1 MNEVPKRII
10 FHIDVNSAFL
20 SWTAIEE
27 LKKDKNSIDIRTIPS
42 IIGGSL
48 EDRRGVV
55 LAKSIPA
62 KKYNIITGEPI
73 VAAVKKCPELKVYSP
88 DRRIYI
94 KCSNA
99 MYRLLQE
106 YSSSIER
113 YSIDEVFMEVSH
125 FRNDY
130 MEKANEIKSRIENE
144 LGFTVN
150 VGIGDNKLLAKMA
163 SDFPKKN
170 SVHTLFKYEIETKMW
185 PMPVG
190 DLFMVGKAA
199 EKKLLNLNICTIGD
213 LAKYNLDI
221 LRNIFKSFADVIYNY
236 ANGVDDSPV
245 DESRYEDTKGIG
257 NSTTTKEDVFIAR
270 DALKILLALTES
282 VAKRLRSSNMLCGV
296 VVVSIKSSTFT
307 SYSHQKTLL
316 TATDSTD
323 EIYKNVSKI
332 FKEMWKGEPIRLLGV
347 RVTKLTSN
355 EVYQSSIF
363 DTDRNE
369 KQRVLDSAIDKLR
382 AQYGDKV
389 IVRSSALVNEDEN
402 ESSTLLK
409 EDNNDYLF
417 MGGLYEF

>member
-1 MNEVPKRII
+1 MNEMPRRII

-42 IIGGSL
+42 VIGGSL

-62 KKYNIITGEPI
+62 KRYNIITGEPI
-73 VAAVKKCPELKVYSP
+73 VAAIKKCPELKIYPP
-88 DRRIYI
+88 DRKVYI

-99 MYRLLQE
+99 MYKLLQE

-113 YSIDEVFMEVSH
+113 YSIDEVFMDVSH
-125 FRNDY
+125 FKNDY
-130 MEKANEIKSRIENE
+130 MEKAYEIKSRIERD

-170 SVHTLFKYEIETKMW
+170 SVHTLFKTEIEKKMW

-190 DLFMVGKAA
+190 ELFMVGKAA

-221 LRNIFKSFADVIYNY
+221 LRNLFKSFAEVIYNY
-236 ANGVDDSPV
+236 ANGIDDSPV
-245 DESRYEDTKGIG
+245 DENRYEDTKGIG
-257 NSTTTKEDVFIAR
+257 NSTTTKEDIYSAR
-270 DALKILLALTES
+270 DALKVLLDLTES
-282 VAKRLRSSNMLCGV
+282 VAKRLRTSNMLCGV
-296 VVVSIKSSTFT
+296 VVVSIKSSSFD

-316 TATDSTD
+316 TTTDSTE

-347 RVTKLTSN
+347 RLTKLTSN

-363 DTDRNE
+363 DTDKNE
-369 KQRVLDSAIDKLR
+369 KQRVLDNAIDKLR

-389 IVRSSALVNEDEN
+389 IVRSSSLIDKEEED
-402 ESSTLLK
+402 SSNAVK
-409 EDNNDYLF
+409 EDNDDYLF